1 MIVLEIMV
9 WTVNARMQKN
19 HGMSDIY
26 DIEVLPEDECDAAV
40 VSYSFE
46 PGFLFYYKEPKPQKV
61 KIKK

>member
-1 MIVLEIMV
+1 
-9 WTVNARMQKN
+9 MQKN